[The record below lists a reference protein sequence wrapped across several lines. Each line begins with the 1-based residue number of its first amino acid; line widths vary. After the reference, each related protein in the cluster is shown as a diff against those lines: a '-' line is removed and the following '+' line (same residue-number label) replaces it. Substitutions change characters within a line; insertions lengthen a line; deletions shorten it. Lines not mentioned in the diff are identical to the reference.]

1 MCLYNP
7 LEILYY
13 YYNNYKKQ
21 KQQHKTPN
29 LKTKLGYI

>member
-7 LEILYY
+7 LEILNYY
-13 YYNNYKKQ
+13 YNYKKQ